1 MQPASRRLD
10 TALRAATIPLI
21 YAILVGTAAFGA
33 ALAATPGRP
42 VQTQTIIVPG
52 DKQGAEAMPAVPP
65 GSATAPPAAATAT
78 TEVPKVEYDFS
89 KLPAPVAKTRKAIID
104 AAATGDIE
112 KLRPVITQSSE
123 PPLLGDD
130 DDGDPIA
137 YLKTLAGDEGGREI
151 LAILIEVLEAGY
163 VHVDVGTPDEVYL
176 WPYFA
181 RYPIDK
187 LTPPQLVELF
197 KLVYAGDYEDM
208 KADGAYTWYRAGF
221 GADGS
226 WRYFLSGD

>member
-1 MQPASRRLD
+1 MQPASLWLD
-10 TALRAATIPLI
+10 TVLRAAVVPLI
-21 YAILVGTAAFGA
+21 SAILLGAAAWGTAS
-33 ALAATPGRP
+33 AATPGRP

-52 DKQGAEAMPAVPP
+52 GDKQGADAMPAVPP
-65 GSATAPPAAATAT
+65 GSATPAPPAANA
-78 TEVPKVEYDFS
+78 EIPKVEYDLS
-89 KLPAPVAKTRKAIID
+89 RLPAPVAKMRAAIIA
-104 AAATGDIE
+104 AAATGDVQ
-112 KLRPVITQSSE
+112 KLRPIITQSKE

-130 DDGDPIA
+130 EDGDPIA
-137 YLKTLAGDEGGREI
+137 YLKTLAGDDGGREI